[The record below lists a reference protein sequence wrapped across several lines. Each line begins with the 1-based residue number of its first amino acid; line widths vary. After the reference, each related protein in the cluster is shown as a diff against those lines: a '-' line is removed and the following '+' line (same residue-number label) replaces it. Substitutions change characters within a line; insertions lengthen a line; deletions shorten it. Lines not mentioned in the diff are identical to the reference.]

1 MKENRD
7 KLERNFEIFK
17 PFLQSNN
24 LSAEMYD
31 NLETVYYVP
40 ESPEIEDGNFVAE
53 FWIPYCD
60 GVFIKEKS
68 FKISH
73 VFRLDIQQIEAELN
87 KLSDAEKSIFKTILD
102 PKNIA
107 FVIKEHYK
115 KFMPYL
121 SGENGKEDY
130 KRITEL
136 LYNYYL
142 PTTIGTKQYGI

>member
-1 MKENRD
+1 MIENKD
-7 KLERNFEIFK
+7 KLEKNFEIFK
-17 PFLQSNN
+17 PYLQSTN

-31 NLETVYYVP
+31 NLETVYYAP
-40 ESPEIEDGNFVAE
+40 EPSEIKEGYFVAE

-60 GVFIKEKS
+60 GAFIKEKS

-87 KLSDAEKSIFKTILD
+87 KLSDTEKSRFDTILN

-107 FVIKEHYK
+107 FVLKNFYNKLI
-115 KFMPYL
+115 PYI

-130 KRITEL
+130 GKIAEI
-136 LYNYYL
+136 LYNYYGFI
-142 PTTIGTKQYGI
+142 IGGRYGQ

>member
-1 MKENRD
+1 MKENQD
-7 KLERNFEIFK
+7 KLKRNFEIFK
-17 PFLQSNN
+17 PYIQSTN
-24 LSAEMYD
+24 LNTEMYD
-31 NLETVYYVP
+31 NLETIYYTP
-40 ESPEIEDGNFVAE
+40 ESSEIKDGYFVAE

-87 KLSDAEKSIFKTILD
+87 KISDAEKSRFETLLN

-107 FVIKEHYK
+107 FVLKSFYIK
-115 KFMPYL
+115 FIPYL

-130 KRITEL
+130 GKIAEI
-136 LYNYYL
+136 LYNYYGFI
-142 PTTIGTKQYGI
+142 IGSRYGQ

>member
-1 MKENRD
+1 MKENQN
-7 KLERNFEIFK
+7 KLEKNFEIFK
-17 PFLQSNN
+17 PYLQGTN

-31 NLETVYYVP
+31 NLETVYYVLS
-40 ESPEIEDGNFVAE
+40 ESSEIKDGYFVAE

-87 KLSDAEKSIFKTILD
+87 KISDAEKSRFETLLN

-107 FVIKEHYK
+107 FVLKSFYSKYI
-115 KFMPYL
+115 PYL
-121 SGENGKEDY
+121 SGINGKEDY
-130 KRITEL
+130 RKIAEI
-136 LYNYYL
+136 LYNNYEY
-142 PTTIGTKQYGI
+142 IVGRDYGI